1 MIRTTYM
8 KRALVGV
15 GIASAVFAGVYG
27 LAASLS
33 VNSDT
38 LGAGNAT
45 VAACQAGTVS
55 VSYTSSYSASAPVG
69 YQATN
74 VNLGNLDTTSGGCG
88 GKAVKV
94 TLSGAANVSLGE
106 YTGTVPSSGT
116 TMSLSASGIAASS
129 VTGVSVVI
137 AG

>member
-1 MIRTTYM
+1 MVGSNYL

-38 LGAGNAT
+38 LGAGNSV

-55 VSYTSSYSASAPVG
+55 VSYTASYASGVPG

-94 TLSGAANVSLGE
+94 TLSGSGNASLGE

-116 TMSLSASGIAASS
+116 TMSLTASGIAASS

>member
-1 MIRTTYM
+1 MIHTSYV

-33 VNSDT
+33 VNSDS
-38 LGAGNAT
+38 LGSGNSA

-55 VSYTSSYSASAPVG
+55 VSYTSTYASGVPG

-74 VNLGNLDTTSGGCG
+74 VNLGNLDTTAGACG
-88 GKAVKV
+88 SKAVKV
-94 TLSGAANVSLGE
+94 TLSGTGNSSIGE

-116 TMSLSASGIAASS
+116 TMSLTASGIAASS

>member
-1 MIRTTYM
+1 MNTTSKL
-8 KRALVGV
+8 KRALVGAGV
-15 GIASAVFAGVYG
+15 ATAVFGGVYG

-33 VNSDT
+33 VNSDS
-38 LGAGNAT
+38 LGAGSSA

-55 VSYTSSYSASAPVG
+55 VGYTSTYSAAVPG

-74 VNLGNLDTTSGGCG
+74 VTLGNLDTTAGGCG

-94 TLSGAANVSLGE
+94 TLTGAANGSLGE
-106 YTGTVPSSGT
+106 YTGTVPSSGS
-116 TMSLSASGIAASS
+116 TMSLAASGISASS
-129 VTGVSVVI
+129 VTGVHVVI